1 MSEIVNLKS
10 LAVDSILKI
19 VNGKEAEDGKESTK
33 FKTGYRTVNYWSN
46 IEQFTDIFNAVLFDG
61 EEVIKPEE
69 LEDVDTEESSIL
81 EHRDYAESIQAS
93 RDSIKVR
100 KKSTAFGVGV
110 SAVGNGASGA
120 YTLRDAYAGYG
131 I

>member
-1 MSEIVNLKS
+1 MNLKS

-46 IEQFTDIFNAVLFDG
+46 IEQFTDIFNVVLFDG

-69 LEDVDTEESSIL
+69 TREKVALALEMLKGKRRKNRLDVE
-81 EHRDYAESIQAS
+81 R
-93 RDSIKVR
+93 
-100 KKSTAFGVGV
+100 
-110 SAVGNGASGA
+110 
-120 YTLRDAYAGYG
+120 
-131 I
+131 

>member
-46 IEQFTDIFNAVLFDG
+46 IEQFTDIFNVVLFDG

-81 EHRDYAESIQAS
+81 EHRDYAESIQ
-93 RDSIKVR
+93 
-100 KKSTAFGVGV
+100 KSQQHLEW
-110 SAVGNGASGA
+110 S
-120 YTLRDAYAGYG
+120 
-131 I
+131 